1 MTDWPIVRVG
11 SVAAQRR
18 EAVRLEPGV
27 QYTTMG
33 VRWHGKGAYDR
44 GSVTTE
50 TIKAKTLYRARTND
64 FVFNRIDTQK
74 GAFDVVPESLD
85 GALATNEFP
94 LYETD
99 LDLLVPQFLLI
110 YFRQESVLRAIEAS
124 RAGSE
129 GRARWK
135 ERDFESW
142 SIPLP
147 DLPVQRRIVDLV
159 SSVDRCVF
167 AIGEEAGASSNQLG
181 SLLSF
186 RSALARSLLNQEIE
200 IPESYDALLEEVT

>member
-1 MTDWPIVRVG
+1 MGDWPVVQVG
-11 SVAAQRR
+11 SVAVQRR
-18 EAVRLEPGV
+18 EAVRLEAGV
-27 QYTTMG
+27 EYTTMG
-33 VRWHGKGAYDR
+33 VRWHGKGAYNR
-44 GSVTTE
+44 GVGTTE

-99 LDLLVPQFLLI
+99 AEALLPHFLLI

-124 RAGSE
+124 RGGSE

-135 ERDFESW
+135 ERDFETW

-147 DLPVQRRIVDLV
+147 DVPIQRRIVDLV
-159 SSVDRCVF
+159 SSVDLCVS
-167 AIGEEAGASSNQLG
+167 ALDEESGGSSAKLG
-181 SLLSF
+181 SLLAF
-186 RSALARSLLNQEIE
+186 RSALARALLNQDID
-200 IPESYDALLEEVT
+200 IPESYDELLEREA

>member
-1 MTDWPIVRVG
+1 MGDWPVVQVG

-27 QYTTMG
+27 EYTTMG
-33 VRWHGKGAYDR
+33 VRWHGKGAYNR
-44 GSVTTE
+44 GVGTTE

-99 LDLLVPQFLLI
+99 AEALLPHFLLI
-110 YFRQESVLRAIEAS
+110 YFV
-124 RAGSE
+124 
-129 GRARWK
+129 K
-135 ERDFESW
+135 N
-142 SIPLP
+142 
-147 DLPVQRRIVDLV
+147 
-159 SSVDRCVF
+159 RC
-167 AIGEEAGASSNQLG
+167 
-181 SLLSF
+181 
-186 RSALARSLLNQEIE
+186 SALSKHREGAPKVEHVGRN
-200 IPESYDALLEEVT
+200 VTLKPGLFRCRTCQFNGGS